1 LVGLHPIIINDV
13 AQEAGSCLMC
23 LEQEE
28 FPIPDGGGLLR
39 TTTVVERKISPSFQ
53 AKHVHYHNWYK
64 NVLNISACFG

>member
-1 LVGLHPIIINDV
+1 LL
-13 AQEAGSCLMC
+13 